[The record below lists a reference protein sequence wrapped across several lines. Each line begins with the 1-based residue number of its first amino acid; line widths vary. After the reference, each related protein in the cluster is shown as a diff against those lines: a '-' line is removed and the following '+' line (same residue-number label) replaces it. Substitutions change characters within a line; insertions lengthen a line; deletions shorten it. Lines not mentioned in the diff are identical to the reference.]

1 MESGRRGPLCLS
13 GLVHLVGYS
22 RGGTCSIPF
31 AFAAEPSPPRGGTSL
46 SSSSSDDGHWV
57 VLTVDWGTEAHN
69 LQVESYI
76 LFRDLAGTQSRG
88 DSPSEMLLPRGE
100 GRARTCRSYCWKK
113 AVELTVKRRQLI
125 TRDRCLKA
133 EDLVLF

>member
-1 MESGRRGPLCLS
+1 MESGRHGPLCLA

-76 LFRDLAGTQSRG
+76 LFRDLAETQAG
-88 DSPSEMLLPRGE
+88 
-100 GRARTCRSYCWKK
+100 GRRRNRRSDAKTFT
-113 AVELTVKRRQLI
+113 LTVQSQGWH
-125 TRDRCLKA
+125 
-133 EDLVLF
+133 